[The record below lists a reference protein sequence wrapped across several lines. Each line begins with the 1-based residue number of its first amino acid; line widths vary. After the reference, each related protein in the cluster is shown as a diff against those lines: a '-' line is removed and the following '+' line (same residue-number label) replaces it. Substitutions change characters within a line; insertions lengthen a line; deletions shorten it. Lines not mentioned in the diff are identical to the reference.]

1 MKNKTAAN
9 IHLFFIGM
17 KFLIIQEKL
26 LLRIQKDAGLDRKES
41 QSKLILNLQCL
52 WWSKMQVPYWKTQW
66 TQSCQKS
73 A

>member
-26 LLRIQKDAGLDRKES
+26 LLRMQKGCRLGQEGK
-41 QSKLILNLQCL
+41 SK
-52 WWSKMQVPYWKTQW
+52 
-66 TQSCQKS
+66 
-73 A
+73 

>member
-52 WWSKMQVPYWKTQW
+52 
-66 TQSCQKS
+66 
-73 A
+73 